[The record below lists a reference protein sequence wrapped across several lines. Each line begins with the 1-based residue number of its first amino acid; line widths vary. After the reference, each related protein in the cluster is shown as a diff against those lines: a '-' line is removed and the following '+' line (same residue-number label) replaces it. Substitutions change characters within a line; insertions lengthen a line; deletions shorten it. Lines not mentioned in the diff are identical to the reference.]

1 MIQKIYSSL
10 WAFNQKQ
17 VVYEQLKHVLQDLQK
32 KEQTSKNQYFS
43 MSNCDK
49 KKWNRKKKENRT
61 PSLGDILENSPG
73 FFKC

>member
-32 KEQTSKNQYFS
+32 KNKLAKTSISPWVIVTRKNEIE
-43 MSNCDK
+43 
-49 KKWNRKKKENRT
+49 KKKENRT